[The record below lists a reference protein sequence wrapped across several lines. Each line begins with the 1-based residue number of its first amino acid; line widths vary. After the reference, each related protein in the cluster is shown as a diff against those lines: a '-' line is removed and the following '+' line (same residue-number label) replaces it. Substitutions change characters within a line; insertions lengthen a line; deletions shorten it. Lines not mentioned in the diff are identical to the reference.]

1 MADQQEKLLLEQIAE
16 LKQQL
21 STAQQAH
28 VDLEQQIRAKE
39 DLELKSHGDDSSKE
53 IKDLKE
59 KLDKVNAEKVKLIND
74 GDTFK

>member
-1 MADQQEKLLLEQIAE
+1 MADQQEKLLLEQIAD

-21 STAQQAH
+21 TVSQQACA
-28 VDLEQQIRAKE
+28 DLEQQVRAKE
-39 DLELKSHGDDSSKE
+39 DLDSKSHGDDPSKE

-59 KLDKVNAEKVKLIND
+59 KLDKVNAEKTKLIHD